1 MQKKI
6 FWIEN
11 IFNLNNDQEDRDITM
26 QNIKSNLSVSGSNLW
41 ILICAIFIASIW
53 LNLNST
59 AVVIGA
65 MLISPLMGPVVS
77 AGFALWIYDFSLLRK
92 ALKNLAIAT
101 FVSILVS
108 ACYFY
113 ISPFK
118 EVQSEILARTSPNI
132 YDILIAFFGGIVG
145 IIAMTRVE
153 KGNPLPWV
161 AIATALM
168 PPLCT
173 AWYGLSQW
181 NFEFFFGAI
190 YLYIINSVFIF
201 LATFLLVKH
210 LKYPLVQD
218 VDIER
223 KKQIKN
229 ILSIISIIMLVPSI
243 WFAYLLFE
251 KQYFLTTV
259 DTFLNKEFTAQ
270 GNILFYKKI
279 EYTKNNKKI
288 EIAVLGKSY
297 PEEEINLLNE
307 KIKNEYHFENTSLV
321 IRKTSSEGD
330 IKSLKETLLT
340 EIKNTQEALSNKD
353 ATIES
358 LQKKINKSTI
368 DMTGINE
375 EVAILFP
382 DIKNIYMVRL
392 NEDEKSQDY
401 NTFISI
407 YESILPIWIEN
418 ESILTQWLI
427 QRTKRENIELYHR
440 TVQE

>member
-1 MQKKI
+1 
-6 FWIEN
+6 
-11 IFNLNNDQEDRDITM
+11 
-26 QNIKSNLSVSGSNLW
+26 
-41 ILICAIFIASIW
+41 
-53 LNLNST
+53 
-59 AVVIGA
+59 
-65 MLISPLMGPVVS
+65 
-77 AGFALWIYDFSLLRK
+77 
-92 ALKNLAIAT
+92 
-101 FVSILVS
+101 
-108 ACYFY
+108 
-113 ISPFK
+113 
-118 EVQSEILARTSPNI
+118 
-132 YDILIAFFGGIVG
+132 
-145 IIAMTRVE
+145 
-153 KGNPLPWV
+153 
-161 AIATALM
+161 
-168 PPLCT
+168 
-173 AWYGLSQW
+173 
-181 NFEFFFGAI
+181 
-190 YLYIINSVFIF
+190 
-201 LATFLLVKH
+201 
-210 LKYPLVQD
+210 
-218 VDIER
+218 
-223 KKQIKN
+223 
-229 ILSIISIIMLVPSI
+229 MLVPSI

-407 YESILPIWIEN
+407 YESILP
-418 ESILTQWLI
+418 
-427 QRTKRENIELYHR
+427 
-440 TVQE
+440 V